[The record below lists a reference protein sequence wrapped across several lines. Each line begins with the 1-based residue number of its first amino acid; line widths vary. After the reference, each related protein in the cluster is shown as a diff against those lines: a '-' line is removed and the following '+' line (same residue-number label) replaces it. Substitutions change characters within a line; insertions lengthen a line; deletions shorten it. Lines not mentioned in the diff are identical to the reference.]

1 MTITADYF
9 NEKRY
14 NILLHREAWP
24 ESLGYYTAK
33 PWSNKGKVDNWGI
46 ELSVNWRKEFTKDL
60 YVDFRGNFTYTENK
74 YVNLDEPVYPYVW
87 KTSTGKPL
95 SRTTG
100 YIAQGLFSSQEE
112 IDNSPTQNLGSTVKP
127 GDIKYRDVNGDGKI
141 DGSDQVMI
149 SPYGTTPRI
158 QYGLGMN
165 VTYKKFDFGVFFNGS
180 AKRTIMIS
188 GISPFGQSDYNVMQF
203 IADDY
208 WSESNPNPNAKYPR
222 LGLTMQL

>member
-1 MTITADYF
+1 
-9 NEKRY
+9 
-14 NILLHREAWP
+14 
-24 ESLGYYTAK
+24 
-33 PWSNKGKVDNWGI
+33 
-46 ELSVNWRKEFTKDL
+46 
-60 YVDFRGNFTYTENK
+60 
-74 YVNLDEPVYPYVW
+74 
-87 KTSTGKPL
+87 
-95 SRTTG
+95 
-100 YIAQGLFSSQEE
+100 
-112 IDNSPTQNLGSTVKP
+112 
-127 GDIKYRDVNGDGKI
+127 
-141 DGSDQVMI
+141 MI

-222 LGLTMQL
+222 LTSEGSANNYTTNSLWVADASYMKLRTLELYYNFSQEMMKKSKFIKGAKVFARGHDLFCVDKIKVLDPENIGTNHPTMTQYTFGVNLSF